1 MIHKLHVM
9 MDHVVQSYMVVQIQ
23 QQTITSPVQ
32 ILTMVLV
39 FMQVVQIQELVT
51 MIQQQMLMM
60 AHVNTLHVRV
70 VRTQQLTT
78 MMLMLP

>member
-1 MIHKLHVM
+1 MF
-9 MDHVVQSYMVVQIQ
+9 VQIQ